1 MSLII
6 KIGLITAGALG
17 LYLASTAE
25 RQLERQIT
33 QADCR
38 GDANLSIEPGI
49 GARALCELERAV
61 DRRGR

>member
-17 LYLASTAE
+17 LCLASTAE
-25 RQLERQIT
+25 RELGRQIT

-38 GDANLSIEPGI
+38 RDANMSIDPGI
-49 GARALCELERAV
+49 GAHVLCQLERAV
-61 DRRGR
+61 DGRGR